1 MREVERIA
9 RLLEQTFEGQAYY
22 GPSVQKALEDIS
34 VGIAERRPDG
44 RAHSIWELVSH
55 LTAELRHAR
64 ALLEGDAVPWVEG
77 KTTWPDLAASSASAW
92 DEAIRDLRDA
102 NRALVQ
108 AIEQLDD
115 TMLDQQLNQVRR
127 TYYVM
132 LHGMIQ
138 HNAYHAGQISM
149 LKRQLMTNN
158 PDRNHCAG

>member
-22 GPSVQKALEDIS
+22 GPSVEKALEDVG

-44 RAHSIWELVSH
+44 GVHSIWELVSH

-64 ALLEGDAVPWVEG
+64 ALLEGHAVPWVEG
-77 KTTWPDLAASSASAW
+77 RTTWPDLTPSSASAW
-92 DEAIRDLRDA
+92 DEAVRDLRDA

-115 TMLDQQLNQVRR
+115 TMLDQQLTQVRR

-132 LHGMIQ
+132 LHGTIQ

-149 LKRQLMTNN
+149 LKRQLMMNSRGLN
-158 PDRNHCAG
+158 SAG